1 MSSDEGFVFFV
12 CILLAIVGWGWYY
25 LHAFSATTIGSLPT
39 RRGILNLT
47 PLLCL
52 VLLFVIL
59 KLFASHDVRDDG
71 TYLAFYLLMGAAWVP
86 LAMWLLP
93 LVGLDP
99 RRDAIHRRNPAAVIA
114 VVAAMIGLTLCFA
127 GGNIGDGPGW
137 WVVLF
142 AAVLSTGSL
151 LLLWAL
157 VEWVTDLG
165 DAITIDRDIASA
177 VRLGGFLVACGAI
190 LGRAVA
196 GDWESAGATV
206 SDFVRIAWPVVLL
219 AFAQVVLQRL
229 LQPAPQRPAPG
240 TLMGGV
246 VPAVVFILI
255 AAVYLVVIG
264 WW

>member
-1 MSSDEGFVFFV
+1 MSSDEGFVFLV
-12 CILLAIVGWGWYY
+12 CIVLAAVGWGWYY
-25 LHAFSATTIGSLPT
+25 LHTFSATMIGSVPT

-52 VLLFVIL
+52 VLLFIIL

-71 TYLAFYLLMGAAWVP
+71 TYLAFYLLMGAAWIP

-93 LVGLDP
+93 LVGFDP
-99 RRDAIHRRNPAAVIA
+99 RRDPIHRRNPAAIIA
-114 VVAAMIGLTLCFA
+114 IVGVMIGLTLCFA

-157 VEWVTDLG
+157 VEGFTDLS

-177 VRLGGFLVACGAI
+177 LRLAGFLVACGAI

-196 GDWESAGATV
+196 GNWVSADETISVSSESRGRWCC
-206 SDFVRIAWPVVLL
+206 S
-219 AFAQVVLQRL
+219 RL
-229 LQPAPQRPAPG
+229 PRSFSSACSSRRRSAPRRAPSPAASSLPPCSS
-240 TLMGGV
+240 
-246 VPAVVFILI
+246 
-255 AAVYLVVIG
+255 
-264 WW
+264 